1 MMQQF
6 EAQRVWFEQTIKGEE
21 NERNM
26 LAVENRW
33 LRNELAKIEKEK
45 GLVSVD
51 ESGMRV
57 REV

>member
-1 MMQQF
+1 
-6 EAQRVWFEQTIKGEE
+6 
-21 NERNM
+21 M
-26 LAVENRW
+26 LAVQNRW
-33 LRNELAKIEKEK
+33 LRNELARIEKEK